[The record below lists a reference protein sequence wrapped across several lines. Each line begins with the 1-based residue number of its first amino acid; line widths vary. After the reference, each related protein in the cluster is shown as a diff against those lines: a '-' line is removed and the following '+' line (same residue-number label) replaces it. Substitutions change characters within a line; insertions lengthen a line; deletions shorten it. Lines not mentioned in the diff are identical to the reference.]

1 MFSPALPAPPPLLRS
16 EKIGSPE
23 GGSALDNYQAPRLYI
38 IDAIK
43 ADLYISVPV
52 DGWTEA
58 CGFEKG
64 IDQNVN

>member
-1 MFSPALPAPPPLLRS
+1 MFSPALPAPPLLSS
-16 EKIGSPE
+16 ERIGSPE

-38 IDAIK
+38 TDAIK
-43 ADLYISVPV
+43 TDLYISVPV

-64 IDQNVN
+64 IDRNVN